1 MSKLKNKT
9 IFNLILS
16 FSIFAILAAYFI
28 QYVLKHQP
36 CSLCLIERIPYIA
49 SIIIIS
55 ILVILICLFF
65 KRLEKFSLFILS
77 LIFFSATLIALYHFG
92 IEQGFIK
99 ESLVC
104 NLDNKSINLS
114 KEALL
119 NQLKEMPVSCRN
131 VTFKIL
137 GLSLATFNIFITLIL
152 SAITTKL
159 FLTLA
164 NKFFSF
170 FSFLLK

>member
-1 MSKLKNKT
+1 MSKIKNKT
-9 IFNLILS
+9 IFNLILL
-16 FSIFAILAAYFI
+16 FSIFALIAAYFI

-36 CSLCLIERIPYIA
+36 CTLCLIERIPYIF

-55 ILVILICLFF
+55 ICLFTKKF
-65 KRLEKFSLFILS
+65 EKVSLIILS
-77 LIFFSATLIALYHFG
+77 LIFFSAMLIAFYHVG

-104 NLDNKSINLS
+104 VLNNENNNLS

-119 NQLKEMPVSCRN
+119 SQLKEMPVSCKD
-131 VTFKIL
+131 VTFRIF

-152 SAITTKL
+152 GVITTKL
-159 FLTLA
+159 FLTYEK
-164 NKFFSF
+164 NR
-170 FSFLLK
+170 

>member
-1 MSKLKNKT
+1 MSKIKNKT
-9 IFNLILS
+9 VFNLILL
-16 FSIFAILAAYFI
+16 FSILALIAAYFI

-36 CSLCLIERIPYIA
+36 CNLCLIERMPYIF

-55 ILVILICLFF
+55 ICLVTKKFEKISLI
-65 KRLEKFSLFILS
+65 ILS

-104 NLDNKSINLS
+104 DLNNKDNNLS

-119 NQLKEMPVSCRN
+119 NQLKEMPISCKD
-131 VTFKIL
+131 VTFKIF
-137 GLSLATFNIFITLIL
+137 GLSLATFNIFINLIL
-152 SAITTKL
+152 CVITTKL
-159 FLTLA
+159 FLSHEK
-164 NKFFSF
+164 NR
-170 FSFLLK
+170 

>member
-1 MSKLKNKT
+1 MSDIKNKT
-9 IFNLILS
+9 IFNLILL
-16 FSIFAILAAYFI
+16 FSIFALFAAYFI

-36 CSLCLIERIPYIA
+36 CNLCLIERIPYVF
-49 SIIIIS
+49 SIIVIS
-55 ILVILICLFF
+55 ICLFTKKF
-65 KRLEKFSLFILS
+65 EKISLKILS
-77 LIFFSATLIALYHFG
+77 LIFFSATLIALYHLG

-131 VTFKIL
+131 VTFKIF
-137 GLSLATFNIFITLIL
+137 GLSLATFNIFISLIFGIITMKL
-152 SAITTKL
+152 S
-159 FLTLA
+159 LTYEK
-164 NKFFSF
+164 NR
-170 FSFLLK
+170 